1 MPDMPGRER
10 EMTVPFIEQRNAG
23 RDDTANGKGGLH
35 MGRKWKTP
43 EARRA
48 LLCELVSWDSRTLT
62 EGERLF
68 AHRLEMKLREMD
80 YFRVN
85 PGHVGL
91 HDAGLGRQTVTALY
105 KHPDAVDTIV
115 LISHFDT
122 VQTEEYGV
130 LQALSTLP
138 EELTAKL
145 HDVKDTLHAQARKD
159 LESGEYLF
167 GRGTMDMKAGL
178 AAHLALVEQA
188 ADEAWPVNLLLLT
201 VPDEEVNSAGM
212 RVAVDVLLELANTHG
227 LDYSLFLNGEPSFTQ
242 EPGDEKEYIYS
253 GTIGKIMP
261 AAVFYGKETHVGEP
275 LQGLTANYMASYL
288 TQEMEFSSLFE
299 ETGHGETT
307 PLPVSLYQRDLK
319 DAYSTQTPYRAAA
332 LYNVFLF
339 KNTASDVMEKFE
351 LAAHRAAERCNTA
364 YRKLCEEQDVGGVGD
379 VRVFRYEQVVAHA
392 EDKFGADAVRKLKEE
407 AIAGAGTDER
417 AQSFAVADRL
427 MIECQEL
434 SPAVIL
440 LYAPPYY
447 PAVNSTDE
455 PLIREAVGLMEQTAK
470 SLGTELGQIHYFNGI
485 CDLSYVNYRDEGTGW
500 MTYERNTP
508 VWGDT
513 YMIPFEGM
521 RKLRAPVLNI
531 GPLGRD
537 AHQRTE
543 RLHIDSAFRRLPI
556 MLETLI
562 QELFIKKTAGHPAG

>member
-1 MPDMPGRER
+1 
-10 EMTVPFIEQRNAG
+10 
-23 RDDTANGKGGLH
+23 
-35 MGRKWKTP
+35 MGRRWDTP

-68 AHRLEMKLREMD
+68 AHRLETKLREMD
-80 YFRVN
+80 HFRQHPDRVA
-85 PGHVGL
+85 L
-91 HDAGLGRQTVTALY
+91 HDVDYGRHTVTALY
-105 KHPDAVDTIV
+105 KHPEAADTIV

-122 VQTEEYGV
+122 VQTEEYGA

-145 HDVKDTLHAQARKD
+145 HEVKDALHEEARAD

-178 AAHLALVEQA
+178 AAHMALIEQA
-188 ADEAWPVNLLLLT
+188 ADENWPVNLLLLT

-212 RVAVDVLLELANTHG
+212 RVAVEVMLGLAEAHD
-227 LDYSLFLNGEPSFTQ
+227 LSYSLFLNGEPSFTQ

-261 AAVFYGKETHVGEP
+261 AALFYGKETHVGEP
-275 LQGLTANYMASYL
+275 FQGLTANYIASFL
-288 TQEMEFSSLFE
+288 TRRMEFCDLFE
-299 ETGHGETT
+299 ETEFGETT

-319 DAYSTQTPYRAAA
+319 DRYSTQTPYRAAA
-332 LYNVFLF
+332 LYNVFLYRR
-339 KNTASDVMEKFE
+339 TAADVMETFE
-351 LAAHRAAERCNTA
+351 RVARDSAAECSSE
-364 YRKLCEEQDVGGVGD
+364 YREICRRQGVRGIGD
-379 VRVFRYEQVVAHA
+379 VQVYRYEQIVAHA
-392 EDKFGADAVRKLKEE
+392 EDKLGPETVRRLKEE

-417 AQSFAVADRL
+417 AQSFAVADLL

-434 SPAVIL
+434 SPAIVL

-447 PAVNSTDE
+447 PAINSSDE
-455 PLIREAVGLMEQTAK
+455 KLVRDAVALMKETADA
-470 SLGTELGQIHYFNGI
+470 LGTKLGQIHYFNGI
-485 CDLSYVNYRDEGTGW
+485 CDLSYVNYKDDGNGW
-500 MTYERNTP
+500 IVYERNTP

-513 YMIPFEGM
+513 YSIPFEGM
-521 RKLRAPVLNI
+521 RKLSAPVLNL

-543 RLHIDSAFRRLPI
+543 RLHMDSAFRRLPA

-562 QELFIKKTAGHPAG
+562 RKLFIEK

>member
-1 MPDMPGRER
+1 
-10 EMTVPFIEQRNAG
+10 
-23 RDDTANGKGGLH
+23 
-35 MGRKWKTP
+35 MGRRWDTP

-48 LLCELVSWDSRTLT
+48 LMSELVSWDSRTLT

-68 AHRLEMKLREMD
+68 AQRLETKLREMTH
-80 YFRVN
+80 FQQHPERI
-85 PGHVGL
+85 GL

-105 KHPDAVDTIV
+105 KHPDAADTIV

-122 VQTEEYGV
+122 VQTEEYGA

-145 HDVKDTLHAQARKD
+145 HGVKDTLHAEARTD

-178 AAHLALVEQA
+178 TAHLSLLEQA
-188 ADEAWPVNLLLLT
+188 IDEDWPVNLLLLT

-212 RVAVDVLLELANTHG
+212 RVAVDVLLDIAEREG
-227 LDYSLFLNGEPSFTQ
+227 LTYSLFLNGEPSFTQ
-242 EPGDEKEYIYS
+242 QPGDAKEYIYS

-261 AAVFYGKETHVGEP
+261 AALFYGKETHVGEP
-275 LQGLTANYMASYL
+275 LQGLTANYIASYL
-288 TQEMEFSSLFE
+288 TQRMEFSDLFE
-299 ETGHGETT
+299 ETAFGEKT

-319 DAYSTQTPYRAAA
+319 DQYSTQTPYRAAA

-339 KNTASDVMEKFE
+339 KRTAADVMETFE
-351 LAAHRAAERCNTA
+351 QVARDAASACNSA
-364 YRKLCEEQDVGGVGD
+364 YRELCSRHGVNGVGE
-379 VRVFRYEQVVAHA
+379 VKVYRYEQIVAHA
-392 EDKFGADAVRKLKEE
+392 EDKLGAEAVRKLKEK
-407 AIAGAGTDER
+407 AIARAGADER
-417 AQSFAVADRL
+417 AQSFAVADQL

-434 SPAVIL
+434 SPAIVL

-447 PAVNSTDE
+447 PAVNSTEDA
-455 PLIREAVGLMEQTAK
+455 LVRDAVALMQDTARK
-470 SLGTELGQIHYFNGI
+470 LGTKLEQIHYFNGI
-485 CDLSYVNYRDEGTGW
+485 CDLSYVNYKDDSEGWTA
-500 MTYERNTP
+500 YERNTP
-508 VWGDT
+508 VWSDT
-513 YMIPFEGM
+513 YTIPFEGM
-521 RKLRAPVLNI
+521 RKLTAPVLNV

-543 RLHIDSAFRRLPI
+543 RVHIDSAFRRLPI

-562 QELFIKKTAGHPAG
+562 RKMFIERNEQAATQNNH